1 MFVLKTTT
9 LETCDLRQH
18 GWLLR
23 RCVCLFRLFTVLHF
37 VGKSFLNLFGLTSVV
52 KKYACGDKEEFVG
65 GKRNR
70 LDGDDAFVCETESL
84 LYLFP
89 ELGDVEVRLA
99 EYFLSVL
106 QINFRYDG
114 STSTETSSSTR
125 VEWSRFDNI
134 FNNPR
139 QLLAKYFLSV
149 LQIDFRYAF
158 PSNEG

>member
-1 MFVLKTTT
+1 MDSACDYLVSKWFFFLKTTT
-9 LETCDLRQH
+9 LETCDLTAI
-18 GWLLR
+18 WLAFTKIVLVFSYFHSPSFCR
-23 RCVCLFRLFTVLHF
+23 KELF
-37 VGKSFLNLFGLTSVV
+37 NLFGLTSVV

-89 ELGDVEVRLA
+89 ELSDVEVPLA

-125 VEWSRFDNI
+125 VESSRFDNI
-134 FNNPR
+134 LHDPW
-139 QLLAKYFLSV
+139 
-149 LQIDFRYAF
+149 
-158 PSNEG
+158 